1 MESKTSPSSGFTL
14 LELVIV
20 LGILASL
27 AVLSV
32 QSIST
37 ATANRKKI
45 QLEVDFSSTGRDAL
59 KIMERDINLAFHYRD
74 LEKEL
79 IEAASKAQTAPSV
92 TSTTQVGQTTTT
104 TNPFS
109 NPGGNN
115 PPPNPFRLNTQNRLD
130 PETHFVGTE
139 TELSFAT
146 LNAST
151 IDGGQPLADF
161 FVVGYSVRDCRRPGQ
176 DSIRSSTKCLLR
188 RTKAFAEGDVT
199 KGGEEIVLL
208 DQILEFK
215 FRYFGE
221 GKQDWVT
228 EWNSLT
234 GDSATKSRYPEAVEI
249 SLTIGDP
256 ANEKQK
262 KISFQI
268 VAPIRFPNNFDPT
281 SQSGAPAGGAPQ
293 GNPPQGNPP
302 PQNPPGQ
309 RF

>member
-1 MESKTSPSSGFTL
+1 MASKNSKSSGFTL

-45 QLEVDFSSTGRDAL
+45 QLEVDFSSSGRDAL

-79 IEAASKAQTAPSV
+79 IEAAKKAQAAPPP
-92 TSTTQVGQTTTT
+92 TSTTQPGQTTTTTT

-109 NPGGNN
+109 GGGGGG
-115 PPPNPFRLNTQNRLD
+115 PPPNPFVLNTQNRLD

-176 DSIRSSTKCLLR
+176 ESIRSSKCLLR
-188 RTKAFAEGDVT
+188 RTKAYAEGDVT
-199 KGGEEIVLL
+199 KGGEEIILL
-208 DQILEFK
+208 DQIIEFK
-215 FRYFGE
+215 LRYFGE
-221 GKQDWVT
+221 GKQDWVN
-228 EWNSLT
+228 EWNSIT

-256 ANEKQK
+256 SNEKQK

-268 VAPIRFPNNFDPT
+268 VAPIRFPNN
-281 SQSGAPAGGAPQ
+281 QSTPPAGGNTSGGAP
-293 GNPPQGNPP
+293 GGVGP
-302 PQNPPGQ
+302 
-309 RF
+309 